1 MLLFVSWTG
10 ADFLRSLDVNVHWR
24 QGHVFAQSTR
34 LTYASQ
40 RKLYLRFCNLAAIMP
55 VPLSQ
60 DNACRYI
67 AFLSERLSYNSIK
80 QYINVVRILHLEAG
94 HVNPFLTCWQ
104 IDTLLKGTKRVL
116 GVSIK
121 QKLPITVDILRRM
134 FTLVDLS
141 CPLDV
146 TFWAS
151 CLVAFFSFFRKSNLL
166 VKGMESFDH
175 NLHLC
180 RRDANFS
187 PDGVTLSVRWSKTIQ
202 YRQRTLH
209 VPLPRVRDSPL
220 CPSQALILS
229 LRLCNSP
236 PEAPLFTYRTH
247 SGWLPLTVR
256 VFQSK
261 LTTYLSTLGVNASDY
276 SGHSFRRGGATFALE
291 CGLPTEV
298 IKAHGDWISNAYE
311 NYLHPSWEMRK
322 KLAATLG
329 SYVR

>member
-10 ADFLRSLDVNVHWR
+10 SDFLRSLDVKVHWL

-80 QYINVVRILHLEAG
+80 QYINVVRILHVEAG

-175 NLHLC
+175 SIHLC
-180 RRDANFS
+180 RRDAFFLQMELLYLFV
-187 PDGVTLSVRWSKTIQ
+187 GR
-202 YRQRTLH
+202 RQSSIGNALCTFHCH
-209 VPLPRVRDSPL
+209 VSGTPL
-220 CPSQALILS
+220 CALRML
-229 LRLCNSP
+229 
-236 PEAPLFTYRTH
+236 
-247 SGWLPLTVR
+247 
-256 VFQSK
+256 
-261 LTTYLSTLGVNASDY
+261 
-276 SGHSFRRGGATFALE
+276 
-291 CGLPTEV
+291 
-298 IKAHGDWISNAYE
+298 
-311 NYLHPSWEMRK
+311 
-322 KLAATLG
+322 
-329 SYVR
+329 

>member
-10 ADFLRSLDVNVHWR
+10 ADFLRSLDVKVHWL

-94 HVNPFLTCWQ
+94 HVNPFLTCSQ
-104 IDTLLKGTKRVL
+104 IDTLLKGTRRVL

-151 CLVAFFSFFRKSNLL
+151 CLVAFFSFFGNLISWL
-166 VKGMESFDH
+166 
-175 NLHLC
+175 
-180 RRDANFS
+180 
-187 PDGVTLSVRWSKTIQ
+187 
-202 YRQRTLH
+202 
-209 VPLPRVRDSPL
+209 RVWSPL
-220 CPSQALILS
+220 ITVYTCVAEMELLYLFVGRRQSSIGNALCTFHCHVS
-229 LRLCNSP
+229 GT
-236 PEAPLFTYRTH
+236 PL
-247 SGWLPLTVR
+247 
-256 VFQSK
+256 
-261 LTTYLSTLGVNASDY
+261 
-276 SGHSFRRGGATFALE
+276 
-291 CGLPTEV
+291 
-298 IKAHGDWISNAYE
+298 
-311 NYLHPSWEMRK
+311 
-322 KLAATLG
+322 
-329 SYVR
+329 